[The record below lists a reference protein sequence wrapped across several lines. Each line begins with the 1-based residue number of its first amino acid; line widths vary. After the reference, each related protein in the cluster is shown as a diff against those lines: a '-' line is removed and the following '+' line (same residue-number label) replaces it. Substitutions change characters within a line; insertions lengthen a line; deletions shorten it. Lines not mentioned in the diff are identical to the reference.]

1 MLVVGAM
8 RNSVT
13 EELEEVPGWAAVLE
27 PWKGREC
34 LLDVRMPP
42 CPTRRP
48 IGASWDEATSTTWPA
63 WVEAGY
69 RNTSGRHSQRLVVG
83 EPCSPLQPHQPTGAQ
98 PARPVT
104 GVTR

>member
-1 MLVVGAM
+1 M

-34 LLDVRMPP
+34 LLAVRMPP

-48 IGASWDEATSTTWPA
+48 IGASWDKATSTTWPA
-63 WVEAGY
+63 WAEAGY
-69 RNTSGRHSQRLVVG
+69 RNTSVSGLAMSDRQIQLPG
-83 EPCSPLQPHQPTGAQ
+83 
-98 PARPVT
+98 
-104 GVTR
+104 